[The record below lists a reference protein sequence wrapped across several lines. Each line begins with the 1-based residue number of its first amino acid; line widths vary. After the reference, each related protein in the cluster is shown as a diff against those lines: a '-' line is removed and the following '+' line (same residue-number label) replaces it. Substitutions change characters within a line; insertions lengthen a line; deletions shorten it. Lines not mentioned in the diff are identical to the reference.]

1 MQPHRA
7 KIAAPHGEVGGG
19 VKLAADGGAGADEQ
33 VFSGGEAVRGGGDGE
48 SVECVAAHGEGLQ
61 SLDRRAGVCQYII

>member
-7 KIAAPHGEVGGG
+7 EVAAPHGEVGGG
-19 VKLAADGGAGADEQ
+19 VQLAADGGAGTDEQ
-33 VFSGGEAVRGGGDGE
+33 VFSGGETVRGGDDGE
-48 SVECVAAHGEGLQ
+48 SVERVAAHGKGLQ